1 MELRQLEYFV
11 AVAREL
17 HFGRAAEKLHV
28 AQPSVSQQIK
38 GLEIELGVHLLDR
51 TSKAVAL
58 TGPGAELLPLAEQ
71 LLDDAAH
78 LRRVAQVSAR
88 RITGELRI
96 GFLADE
102 YAQDAGE
109 RFVAAI
115 RRAHP
120 RLVLVFQQ
128 LDFAEHHR
136 ALERGEVDLAFIV
149 GPPPES
155 VAWVPL
161 FEWRRLVAVSG
172 AFGERNSEDLA
183 TVLAEQ
189 PVALPNAM
197 ASQAW
202 RMSWL
207 PAAPNTGATFVMGED
222 SMEAILAVVGAGRA
236 IAVVPEYVA
245 RFYPQPGVR
254 FVATPAV
261 GPCTVGIGALRSR
274 QGELEIGTLLRLAS
288 SVAPRGRRSSPRGAR
303 RAPDG
308 EPVTG
313 KGSGA
318 AGRSSVEGLPA

>member
-38 GLEIELGVHLLDR
+38 ALEAELGVQLFER
-51 TSKAVAL
+51 TSKAVSL
-58 TGPGAELLPLAEQ
+58 TGPGAELMPLAAK

-78 LRRVAQVSAR
+78 LRRLAHISAR
-88 RITGELRI
+88 RLTGEIRI

-102 YAQDAGE
+102 YAQGVGE
-109 RFVAAI
+109 RFLAAI
-115 RRAHP
+115 RREHP
-120 RLVLVFQQ
+120 RLVLEFEQ

-136 ALERGEVDLAFIV
+136 ALERGDVDLAFV
-149 GPPPES
+149 VSPAPDNVVS
-155 VAWVPL
+155 VPL
-161 FEWRRLVAVSG
+161 FDWPRLVAVGS
-172 AFGERNSEDLA
+172 R
-183 TVLAEQ
+183 LAERGTDDLESSLAQQ

-202 RMSWL
+202 RMAWL
-207 PAAPNTGATFVMGED
+207 PTVPNPGATFVVGED
-222 SMEAILAVVGAGRA
+222 SMEAMLAAVGAGRA

-254 FVATPAV
+254 FVTTPAV

-274 QGELEIGTLLRLAS
+274 QGELQIGTLLKLAT
-288 SVAPRGRRSSPRGAR
+288 SVAPRGPRSRPRDAR
-303 RAPDG
+303 RRIPIG
-308 EPVTG
+308 KEP
-313 KGSGA
+313 GA
-318 AGRSSVEGLPA
+318 AGPSSADPPPP

>member
-38 GLEIELGVHLLDR
+38 ALEVELGVQLFER
-51 TSKAVAL
+51 TSKAVSL
-58 TGPGAELLPLAEQ
+58 TGPGAELMPLAAK

-78 LRRVAQVSAR
+78 LRRLAQISAR
-88 RITGELRI
+88 RLTGEIRI

-102 YAQDAGE
+102 YAQGVGE
-109 RFVAAI
+109 RLLAAI
-115 RRAHP
+115 RREHP
-120 RLVLVFQQ
+120 RLVLEFEQ

-136 ALERGEVDLAFIV
+136 ALERGDVDLAFV
-149 GPPPES
+149 LSPAPDS
-155 VAWVPL
+155 VISVPL
-161 FEWRRLVAVSG
+161 FDWPRLVAVSS
-172 AFGERNSEDLA
+172 R
-183 TVLAEQ
+183 LAERSPEELESSLAQQ

-197 ASQAW
+197 ASQGW

-207 PAAPNTGATFVMGED
+207 PTVPNPGATFVVGED
-222 SMEAILAVVGAGRA
+222 SMEAILAAVGAGRA

-254 FVATPAV
+254 FVTTPAV

-274 QGELEIGTLLRLAS
+274 QGELQIGTLLKLAT
-288 SVAPRGRRSSPRGAR
+288 SVAPRGPRSRPRGAGR
-303 RAPDG
+303 QTP
-308 EPVTG
+308 TG
-313 KGSGA
+313 RGSGA
-318 AGRSSVEGLPA
+318 AGRSSVDRPPA

>member
-11 AVAREL
+11 AVARGL
-17 HFGRAAEKLHV
+17 HFGRAAETLHV

-38 GLEIELGVHLLDR
+38 ALETELGVHLLDR
-51 TSKAVAL
+51 TSKSVAL
-58 TGPGAELLPLAEQ
+58 TGPGAELLPLAEK

-78 LRRVAQVSAR
+78 LRRVAQVNAR

-102 YAQDAGE
+102 YAKDAGD
-109 RFVAAI
+109 RFVRAV

-120 RLVLVFQQ
+120 RLVLEFQQ

-136 ALERGEVDLAFIV
+136 ALERGEVDLAFLM
-149 GPPPES
+149 GPPPDS

-161 FEWRRLVAVSG
+161 FESPRLVAVAS
-172 AFGERNSEDLA
+172 ALAERSATDLA
-183 TVLAEQ
+183 AVLADR

-197 ASQAW
+197 DSDAW
-202 RMSWL
+202 RMAWL
-207 PAAPNTGATFVMGED
+207 PAPSTTSTRFVGED

-254 FVATPAV
+254 FVQIPAV
-261 GPCTVGIGALRSR
+261 GPCTVGIAALRLR
-274 QGELEIGTLLRLAS
+274 QSESEIGALLRLAAG
-288 SVAPRGRRSSPRGAR
+288 VAPRGRRSGPRGAR
-303 RAPDG
+303 RGA
-308 EPVTG
+308 VTG
-313 KGSGA
+313 RGSA
-318 AGRSSVEGLPA
+318 AAEPSSAGSPPR